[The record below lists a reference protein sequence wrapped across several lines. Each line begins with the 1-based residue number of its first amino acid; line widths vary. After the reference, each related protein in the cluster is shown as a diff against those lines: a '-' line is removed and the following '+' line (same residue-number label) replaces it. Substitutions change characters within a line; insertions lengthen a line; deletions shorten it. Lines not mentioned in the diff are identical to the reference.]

1 MVYSLWLKPQGNFSH
16 SQYMTFW
23 YMGIFWIF
31 KDYIF
36 WFTPQIGGAN
46 TYPEFNIGPIP
57 WYYFN
62 SLENGPRSPIHQFV
76 LYYFMNFYCY
86 CQRCTEINQN
96 DKKGETPLIPI
107 IPWNTAIV
115 ENFIQVENKCS
126 NNKRS
131 EYLLTY
137 HKHAYKLKVFALSR
151 PGHAIER

>member
-23 YMGIFWIF
+23 YMGIFWIV
-31 KDYIF
+31 KDHIF
-36 WFTPQIGGAN
+36 WLTPQIGGAN

-57 WYYFN
+57 WYYFD

-96 DKKGETPLIPI
+96 DKKGETPLLCTQKSMSIYPHY
-107 IPWNTAIV
+107 TMKYSHCRK
-115 ENFIQVENKCS
+115 FYS
-126 NNKRS
+126 
-131 EYLLTY
+131 
-137 HKHAYKLKVFALSR
+137 SR
-151 PGHAIER
+151 K